1 MAGANN
7 NIQLTGL
14 DFDEIKFNL
23 KTFLRNQDVLKDANY
38 EGSVLSILLDILA
51 YNTHYNSH
59 YLNMVGNEMFLDTAT
74 KRSSVISHAK
84 NLGYLPRS
92 ITAPTATVNIHFDGV
107 TSQQLILPKNTK
119 FLTETIDNVN
129 FPYVTLEEILVTKDN
144 LSNTAN
150 ATNLIIKQGEPLS
163 YSFVYNAKTNPK
175 ATFRIPE
182 SNIDLSTL
190 RVIVQKSTIDINNS
204 VYKYP
209 SDLLALNG
217 DSEIYFIQETFDGYY
232 ELYFGDGIIGKKLQD
247 GNVIYVD
254 YLAVSEPII
263 QNVSEFTL
271 VSDAIGNYI
280 DVEVTTVIPSNGGAQ
295 KETLES
301 IKYIAPKMYAAQ
313 ERAVTVNDYIA
324 LIQKNSGQFPIDAVN
339 VWSGDQNDPPIYG
352 KIFVA
357 VKPRGGYSLTL
368 AQKNKL
374 RNNIIKPI
382 SVLTADPVVVDADYV
397 YIKIEANVLYNPAK
411 LIISHEEL
419 RSYIKYIITQQSKI
433 TLNTF
438 NSTLVLPDI
447 IDSIKN
453 SNPAV
458 VTNDCK
464 IVLQKKI
471 LPDLNRAE
479 NYYINFNT
487 PIKRDILRKS
497 VYFSPSI
504 QIIDGSSGPLVL
516 RDDVLF
522 EEVPSSASS
531 IQKIQIISEGLNYI
545 STPTV
550 TIIGDGSGAKARA
563 IIKNGKVSEI
573 VLENAGSGYTQALVE
588 ITGGGGVLASARA
601 ILDSQF
607 GYLRSYYYKD
617 GLKVILNSTAGTVDY
632 AKGLITLIDFKP
644 QTINNDLKQLSI
656 NVIPDS
662 TILTSVMD
670 KILTL
675 DDTDPEAITVNLSQ
689 R

>member
-14 DFDEIKFNL
+14 DFDEIKYNL

-129 FPYVTLEEILVTKDN
+129 FPYVTLEEVLVTKDN

-150 ATNLIIKQGEPLS
+150 VTNLIIKQGEPLS

-175 ATFRIPE
+175 AIFRIPE

-190 RVIVQKSTIDINNS
+190 RVIIQKSTIDINNS

-209 SDLLALNG
+209 SDLLALDG
-217 DSEIYFIQETFDGYY
+217 ESEIYFVQETFDGYY

-263 QNVSEFTL
+263 QNVSGFTL

-280 DVEVTTVIPSNGGAQ
+280 DTEVTTVIPSNGGAQ

-397 YIKIEANVLYNPAK
+397 YVKIEASVLYNPTK
-411 LIISHEEL
+411 LLISHEEL
-419 RSYIKYIITQQSKI
+419 RSYIKYVISQQSKI
-433 TLNTF
+433 SLNTF
-438 NSTLVLPDI
+438 NSTLILPDI

-453 SNPAV
+453 ANPAII
-458 VTNDCK
+458 TNDCR
-464 IVLQKKI
+464 IVLQKRI

-617 GLKVILNSTAGTVDY
+617 GLKIILNSTAGTVDY
-632 AKGLITLIDFKP
+632 AKGLITLINFKP